1 MSYSYEGLSIKK
13 NEIILV
19 IFKCSILVSLNYWLG
34 LILKSLLKS
43 LGKNAYNADM
53 FIHKKVYSA
62 RCKFFSFSQELLNV
76 WLTFIMKCK
85 ALLLVILYQCVWKKG
100 KFYWQVS
107 CWEWVCL
114 TPLSSS
120 IIKVPLQLMRD
131 EMKDDEAMHF
141 QEISSIFTHFP
152 TFFELMSQKT
162 PLQHH
167 LMILCS

>member
-1 MSYSYEGLSIKK
+1 MSYSYESLSIKK
-13 NEIILV
+13 NETTLV
-19 IFKCSILVSLNYWLG
+19 IFKCTILVSLNYWLG

-62 RCKFFSFSQELLNV
+62 RCKFFSFSQESLNV
-76 WLTFIMKCK
+76 WLMFIMKSE
-85 ALLLVILYQCVWKKG
+85 ALLLVISSKKG
-100 KFYWQVS
+100 KFYWQVL

-120 IIKVPLQLMRD
+120 IIKVPLQLMWD

>member
-1 MSYSYEGLSIKK
+1 MHTMLIYVYSQ
-13 NEIILV
+13 
-19 IFKCSILVSLNYWLG
+19 
-34 LILKSLLKS
+34 
-43 LGKNAYNADM
+43 
-53 FIHKKVYSA
+53 KVYSA

-85 ALLLVILYQCVWKKG
+85 ALLLVIAASSMCLKER
-100 KFYWQVS
+100 QVLLTGIM
-107 CWEWVCL
+107 WEWVCL

-120 IIKVPLQLMRD
+120 IIKVPLQLMWD